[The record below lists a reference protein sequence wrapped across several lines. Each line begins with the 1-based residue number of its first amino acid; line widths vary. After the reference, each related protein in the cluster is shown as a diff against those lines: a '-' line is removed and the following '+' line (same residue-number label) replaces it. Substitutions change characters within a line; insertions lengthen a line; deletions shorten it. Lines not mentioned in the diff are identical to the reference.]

1 VRDRGESEERGQRER
16 WLPHQLVSEDIF
28 GHFKVVSN
36 NIEHRVRGQ
45 SQSSH
50 MIRGVDTNGKVPFL
64 HWAECLKHLEITNTQ
79 QSIVHTEVITIQ
91 PTSLPTFDMCM

>member
-1 VRDRGESEERGQRER
+1 VRERGCEGGESEERGQGEG
-16 WLPHQLVSEDIF
+16 WQPHQPVSEDIF

-50 MIRGVDTNGKVPFL
+50 MIRGVDTNGIVRFL
-64 HWAECLKHLEITNTQ
+64 HWTECLTHLEDNN
-79 QSIVHTEVITIQ
+79 
-91 PTSLPTFDMCM
+91 